1 MFYLIVLASLL
12 LLSTIGATMWGLRWR
27 ANFAAFRDSY
37 DEQVQRAMDA
47 EAFAEQAKSEL
58 EWMKTTIATIAARQS
73 FVVLSDEQL
82 SFLCSSISQIVAAAM
97 KDPTRLN

>member
-1 MFYLIVLASLL
+1 MIYLGILATFFFLSL
-12 LLSTIGATMWGLRWR
+12 IGSAIWGFQWR

-47 EAFAEQAKSEL
+47 EAFAEQSKSEL
-58 EWMKTTIATIAARQS
+58 EWMKATIATIAARQS